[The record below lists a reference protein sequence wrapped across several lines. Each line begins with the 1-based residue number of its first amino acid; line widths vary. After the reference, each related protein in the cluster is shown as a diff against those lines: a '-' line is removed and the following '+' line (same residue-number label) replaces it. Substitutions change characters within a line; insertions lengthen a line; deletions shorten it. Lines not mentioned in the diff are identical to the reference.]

1 MLVDLFHMI
10 GFIIG
15 LPSLPQFPNDAKPA
29 IGQAAIGVAIG
40 HTTSQ
45 TLAEVGCRP
54 LSLKGRRLGKL
65 LSGVT
70 MVAVAS
76 LAEVNAS
83 PLATLVSDRTGTG
96 Q

>member
-1 MLVDLFHMI
+1 MLVDLLHMI
-10 GFIIG
+10 GFIVD
-15 LPSLPQFPNDAKPA
+15 LPSLPHFPNDAKPT
-29 IGQAAIGVAIG
+29 IGQAAIGMTVG

-45 TLAEVGCRP
+45 TLAEISRRP
-54 LSLKGRRLGKL
+54 LGLKSRRLGKL

-70 MVAVAS
+70 MLAVAS
-76 LAEVNAS
+76 PAEINVS